1 MQREPHPP
9 SFGHDPR
16 NDPRNDPRRDP
27 RQDSAEGGDDP
38 TTLVMRLGTV
48 VGGGV
53 LAAIASSLPAE
64 LRIGDGGS
72 VFRAI
77 EQWLALAAL
86 LTPLAILAVA
96 VLRRGRVGLRILAG
110 DRGPLFAAAMLW
122 WAVLELGVLS
132 VFGSVLRA
140 KTHQHALAGVTFA
153 ILALVSGLVVALLA
167 SRGVGL
173 LLRMPPSGHRV
184 ALIVA
189 ASAAFIVVAL
199 VGIRTS
205 RAIGLHT
212 AAAMV
217 DGLALVV
224 SSAIASSRA
233 MSRWR
238 PLAVAGVPIAAAI
251 LLLGFAC
258 VRAEPDLQGLLIE
271 GAPVHAWVLGLF

>member
-16 NDPRNDPRRDP
+16 QDP
-27 RQDSAEGGDDP
+27 RQDPVDASDDSSTP
-38 TTLVMRLGTV
+38 VMRLGTV

-53 LAAIASSLPAE
+53 LAATVSSLPAE
-64 LRIGDGGS
+64 LRMGDGGS
-72 VFRAI
+72 VIRAI
-77 EQWLALAAL
+77 EQWFALAAL
-86 LTPLAILAVA
+86 LTPLAILVVA

-110 DRGPLFAAAMLW
+110 DRAPLFAATALW

-140 KTHQHALAGVTFA
+140 KTHHHGLAGVTFA
-153 ILALVSGLVVALLA
+153 ILALVSGLVIAMLA
-167 SRGVGL
+167 SRGVRM
-173 LLRMPPSGHRV
+173 LLRMPSSGHRV

-205 RAIGLHT
+205 RAEGLHT

-217 DGLALVV
+217 DCLALVV
-224 SSAIASSRA
+224 SSAIASTRA

-238 PLAVAGVPIAAAI
+238 PLAVGGVPIAVAI

-258 VRAEPDLQGLLIE
+258 VRAEPDLKAVLSE
-271 GAPVHAWVLGLF
+271 GAPVQAWVLGLF

>member
-9 SFGHDPR
+9 SFG
-16 NDPRNDPRRDP
+16 NDPRQDPRQDPRRDP
-27 RQDSAEGGDDP
+27 TQEPVDGSDDSS
-38 TTLVMRLGTV
+38 TLVMRLGTV

-53 LAAIASSLPAE
+53 LAAIVSSLPSV

-72 VFRAI
+72 VIRAI

-86 LTPLAILAVA
+86 LTPLAVLCVA

-110 DRGPLFAAAMLW
+110 DRGPLFAATALW

-132 VFGSVLRA
+132 IFGSVLRA

-153 ILALVSGLVVALLA
+153 IVALVSGLVVALLA
-167 SRGVGL
+167 SRGVGM

-189 ASAAFIVVAL
+189 ASAAFLVVML

-205 RAIGLHT
+205 RAAGLHT
-212 AAAMV
+212 AAALV
-217 DGLALVV
+217 DSLALVV
-224 SSAIASSRA
+224 SSAIASTPA
-233 MSRWR
+233 MARWR
-238 PLAVAGVPIAAAI
+238 PLAVAGVPVAAAI

-258 VRAEPDLQGLLIE
+258 MHAEPDLKEMFTE
-271 GAPVHAWVLGLF
+271 GAPVQAWVLGLF

>member
-9 SFGHDPR
+9 SFGNDPR
-16 NDPRNDPRRDP
+16 NDPRNDPHRDP
-27 RQDSAEGGDDP
+27 RQDAEAGEDP

-53 LAAIASSLPAE
+53 LAATASALPAE

-72 VFRAI
+72 VIRAI

-86 LTPLAILAVA
+86 LTPLAILVVA

-153 ILALVSGLVVALLA
+153 ILALISGLVVALLA

-205 RAIGLHT
+205 HAIGLHT
-212 AAAMV
+212 ASAMV
-217 DGLALVV
+217 DALALVV

-258 VRAEPDLQGLLIE
+258 VRAEPELQSLLTE
-271 GAPVHAWVLGLF
+271 GAPLQAWVIGLF